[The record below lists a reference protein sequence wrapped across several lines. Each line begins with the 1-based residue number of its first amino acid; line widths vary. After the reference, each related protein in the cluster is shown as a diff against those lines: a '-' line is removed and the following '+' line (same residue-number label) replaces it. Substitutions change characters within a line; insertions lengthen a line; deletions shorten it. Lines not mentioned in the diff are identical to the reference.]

1 MKFEIFKKQVEKPR
15 DAWTEVLITDIIT
28 TPLSYLVY
36 KNFTSPML
44 PYVFT
49 IISFLMRISAAYTF
63 YMANIITGGVLFF
76 LSILTDGLDGKL
88 SRIIFGKDPKL
99 RGLLD
104 FLLDQIGLGFTLI
117 CLFLYF
123 IRSYASLHALAI
135 FVLTISLYVQQAC
148 TSSLFRLRSELGITK
163 PLSVSFSNNI
173 LVKYYVS
180 IQKLFD
186 RYRLMIHPTSVD
198 AEFIVFVVGP
208 FLKFPIILLW
218 LALSFVLIDTII
230 LGCAPALLLGKC
242 EVK

>member
-1 MKFEIFKKQVEKPR
+1 MNFETFKKQVEKSR

-28 TPLSYLVY
+28 TPLSYLIY
-36 KNFTSPML
+36 KSFTSPLL

-49 IISFLMRISAAYTF
+49 IISFIIRIIAAFMF
-63 YMANIITGGVLFF
+63 YMTNIIIGGALFF

-117 CLFLYF
+117 CLSLYF
-123 IRSYASLHALAI
+123 IRSYELSHVI
-135 FVLTISLYVQQAC
+135 SIIILTISLYVQQAC

-163 PLSVSFSNNI
+163 PLSSSFSNNVLI
-173 LVKYYVS
+173 KHYINV
-180 IQKLFD
+180 QKLFD
-186 RYRLMIHPTSVD
+186 KYRLIFHPTSVD
-198 AEFIVFVVGP
+198 AEFIVFVAGP
-208 FLKFPIILLW
+208 FLKFPITLFW
-218 LALSFVLIDTII
+218 LALLFVLIDTLI
-230 LGCAPALLLGKC
+230 LGCVPALLLGKC